1 MFQIR
6 RIASDGTRL
15 LSLGLSSITALT
27 VVAALILMSA
37 NGSAGVGLMEGRFD
51 KQTKAVNLAVTYL
64 GWIGP
69 VRSSQFQ
76 FPTGGN

>member
-1 MFQIR
+1 
-6 RIASDGTRL
+6 
-15 LSLGLSSITALT
+15 
-27 VVAALILMSA
+27 
-37 NGSAGVGLMEGRFD
+37 MEGRFD